1 MAWQKQS
8 WSAGKED
15 DKWSAENR
23 KYVSETRATGVLIDW
38 KQCGGKSFGWIA
50 PIHGIP
56 EDLPE
61 SVYHGGD
68 IYVHWKD
75 IQEPRPGA
83 VVTFKLYQDKQGL
96 GADGCI
102 SRNVLRFAL
111 PRESVKALTLPIV
124 EANPCAKYLTSSVF
138 YPELE
143 QKDVTLRKYLWD
155 SPLVV
160 YELWGEL
167 EAIITAAKEIGLCA
181 HTEAEALVSKNMVPN
196 EPADNLREIPATE
209 LSNVPP
215 RFRVGLKLG
224 GGADVD
230 QRLRSLLTSA

>member
-1 MAWQKQS
+1 MAWQNKS
-8 WSAGKED
+8 WGKED
-15 DKWSAENR
+15 SSWTESR
-23 KYVSETRATGVLIDW
+23 KYVSEERATGVLIDW
-38 KQCGGKSFGWIA
+38 QHKGGKSFGWIA
-50 PIHGIP
+50 AIHGIP

-83 VVTFKLYQDKQGL
+83 VVTFKIYMDKQGL
-96 GADGCI
+96 GADSCL
-102 SRNVLRFAL
+102 SRTVLRFVV
-111 PRESVKALTLPIV
+111 PRDSAKALTLPIV

-143 QKDVTLRKYLWD
+143 QKGVTLRKYLWD

-167 EAIITAAKEIGLCA
+167 ESIIAAAEEIGLCA
-181 HTEAEALVSKNMVPN
+181 HKEAEAIVSRSMVPN
-196 EPADNLREIPATE
+196 EPSDHLRDIPATD
-209 LSNVPP
+209 LPNVPP

-224 GGADVD
+224 GGDDVGA
-230 QRLRSLLTSA
+230 RLRQLLGST